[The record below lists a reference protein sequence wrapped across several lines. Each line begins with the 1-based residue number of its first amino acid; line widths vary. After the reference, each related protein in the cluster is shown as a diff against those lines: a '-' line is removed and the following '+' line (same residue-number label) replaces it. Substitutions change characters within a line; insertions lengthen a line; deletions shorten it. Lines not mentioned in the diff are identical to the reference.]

1 MKTLRV
7 AAFTGGKNISG
18 ARFRIRQYIPAL
30 NRHSIEVDEFYPRLT
45 AWPPDNKLQRPFWL
59 VGTLLERLPSV
70 MRSHRYD
77 LTLLQR
83 ELISTLSSLE
93 IFTKRP
99 RVFDVDDAVWLNR
112 GGRTGFK
119 TIVQRCDG
127 VICGNSFI
135 AETAIRWNPSIC
147 LLPTAVDT
155 DRFVPSAIPLRDDG
169 KRIIGWSGLAVS
181 LKYVY
186 EIEEALLPILTKDR
200 NVVLRIVS
208 EKAPRFK
215 SLPVAQV
222 EYVPWSP
229 QNEVQT
235 IQEMTVGIMPIEDS
249 LWSRGKCSYKML
261 LYMSCGI
268 PVIVSPVGMNAEV
281 LAQGRV
287 GFGPKSIREWTEAL
301 DALLES
307 PEEAQTMGVAGRQ
320 VVEEHYAL
328 HVLAPKLISF
338 LRTIAG

>member
-1 MKTLRV
+1 
-7 AAFTGGKNISG
+7 
-18 ARFRIRQYIPAL
+18 
-30 NRHSIEVDEFYPRLT
+30 
-45 AWPPDNKLQRPFWL
+45 
-59 VGTLLERLPSV
+59 

-249 LWSRGKCSYKML
+249 LWPRGKCSYKML